1 MLRYP
6 GSPITQLCR
15 LRTACCPTLQS
26 ITNPTCPPYLPTSQ
40 ALPRLAQQ
48 LSGWSPLDQPGLP
61 VASFAAWRPLLES
74 ESAQQGSVLS
84 GTAGADLAAD
94 PYMRLVAE
102 LVLPP
107 LRKELTNEWD
117 PR

>member
-1 MLRYP
+1 M
-6 GSPITQLCR
+6 QCAHVCR
-15 LRTACCPTLQS
+15 LLAF
-26 ITNPTCPPYLPTSQ
+26 TNPERLSPAVPSPTASSPPSSDLPQ
-40 ALPRLAQQ
+40 ALPRLAQR

-61 VASFAAWRPLLES
+61 VAEFAAWRPLLES

>member
-1 MLRYP
+1 M
-6 GSPITQLCR
+6 SA
-15 LRTACCPTLQS
+15 ACCPS
-26 ITNPTCPPYLPTSQ
+26 PTPSASAGCPEPNSLLSSFLGTPQ
-40 ALPRLAQQ
+40 ALPRLAQR

-61 VASFAAWRPLLES
+61 VADFAAWRPLLES
-74 ESAQQGSVLS
+74 ESAQQGSVL
-84 GTAGADLAAD
+84 GGGMAVDLSAD